1 MFIDLH
7 CDSAAEA
14 LYAAAK
20 NPDLNP
26 AAHLYSNSVSHLDIS
41 RLTQAHALAQF
52 FAIFVPKAEHY
63 ASTGIQTDMEFIDR
77 VLDIINTSVYDH
89 YSQIRIARNADEMHR
104 NHEQGLVSGFITL
117 EEGRPVDGRMEN
129 IDLLYQ
135 KNIRLITLTWN
146 YKNCFGSPNSKDPE
160 IMNEGLTAFGKE
172 AIQHMNELGMLID
185 VSHLSDG
192 GFRDVAAIS
201 SRPFVASHSN
211 ARALCGHPR
220 NMTDDMIRT
229 LAGKGGVMGLNFCPA
244 FVDEA
249 GICTI
254 DGLVRHARYIANV
267 GGVDCV
273 ALGSDFDGIGGNLE
287 INNVTMMPRLLD
299 ALQAGGFTASEVE
312 KIAYK
317 NAERVI
323 TDVLR

>member
-14 LYAAAK
+14 LYTAAK
-20 NPDLNP
+20 NPEIDP
-26 AAHLYSNSVSHLDIS
+26 AAHLYSNTVSHLDIA
-41 RLTQAHALAQF
+41 RMAKAGCLAQF
-52 FAIFVPKAEHY
+52 FAIFVPKPEHY
-63 ASTGIQTDMEFIDR
+63 AATGLTSDMEFIDK
-77 VLDIINTSVYDH
+77 VLDIINTSVYSH
-89 YSQIRIARNADEMHR
+89 SSQIRIARNADEMHR
-104 NHEQGLVSGFITL
+104 HHEQGLMSGFITL

-135 KNIRLITLTWN
+135 KNVRLITLTWN
-146 YKNCFGSPNSKDPE
+146 YKNCFGSPNSRDPE
-160 IMNEGLTAFGKE
+160 IMAEGLTDFGKK
-172 AIQHMNELGMLID
+172 AVLHMNELGMLVD

-201 SRPFVASHSN
+201 KKPFIASHSN

-229 LAGKGGVMGLNFCPA
+229 LADKGGVMGLNFCPA
-244 FVDEA
+244 FVEESE
-249 GICTI
+249 ICTI
-254 DGLVRHARYIANV
+254 QGLVRHARYIANI

-287 INNVTMMPRLLD
+287 INNVTMMPKLLD
-299 ALQAGGFTASEVE
+299 ALQAGGFSASEVE

-323 TDVLR
+323 ADVLR